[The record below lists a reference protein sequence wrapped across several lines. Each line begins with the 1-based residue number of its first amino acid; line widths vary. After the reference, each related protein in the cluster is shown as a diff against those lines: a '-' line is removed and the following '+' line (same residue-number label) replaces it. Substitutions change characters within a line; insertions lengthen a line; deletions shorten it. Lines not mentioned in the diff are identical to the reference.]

1 MGKDKIVGLRGDLFA
16 ERVVIIMIVMMGDEF
31 VVFRFGFFVV
41 VFLQLCFVVDIR
53 GRSVVGVK
61 GDGIDD
67 ARVFFEMVVSQ
78 VHVVKCCCCCCCGRH
93 GVWID

>member
-1 MGKDKIVGLRGDLFA
+1 M
-16 ERVVIIMIVMMGDEF
+16 
-31 VVFRFGFFVV
+31 
-41 VFLQLCFVVDIR
+41 
-53 GRSVVGVK
+53 K

-78 VHVVKCCCCCCCGRH
+78 VHVVKCCCCGGRH

>member
-1 MGKDKIVGLRGDLFA
+1 
-16 ERVVIIMIVMMGDEF
+16 MIVMMMMGDEF
-31 VVFRFGFFVV
+31 VVFRIGFFVV
-41 VFLQLCFVVDIR
+41 GFLQLCFVVDIR
-53 GRSVVGVK
+53 RRGVVGVK

-78 VHVVKCCCCCCCGRH
+78 VHIVKSCCCCCGRH

>member
-1 MGKDKIVGLRGDLFA
+1 MGKDKIVRLRGDLFA
-16 ERVVIIMIVMMGDEF
+16 ERMILMIMMIKGDEF
-31 VVFRFGFFVV
+31 VVFRLGFFVV

-53 GRSVVGVK
+53 RRVIVGVK

-78 VHVVKCCCCCCCGRH
+78 VHIVKSCCCCCCGRH
-93 GVWID
+93 GVLID